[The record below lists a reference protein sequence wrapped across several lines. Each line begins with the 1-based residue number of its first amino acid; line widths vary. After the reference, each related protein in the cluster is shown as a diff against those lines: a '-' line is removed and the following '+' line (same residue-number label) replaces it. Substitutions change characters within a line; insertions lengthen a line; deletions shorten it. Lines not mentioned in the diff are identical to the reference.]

1 MTGKI
6 GFKHGIYLQFTLE
19 AGRLSSNDFNNMYR
33 DRCRRYR
40 LPFASKGENG
50 RINKVL
56 EMWSN

>member
-1 MTGKI
+1 ME
-6 GFKHGIYLQFTLE
+6 FTLNLHSKLE
-19 AGRLSSNDFNNMYR
+19 DYR
-33 DRCRRYR
+33 VTTLITCIGTDATDIHSG